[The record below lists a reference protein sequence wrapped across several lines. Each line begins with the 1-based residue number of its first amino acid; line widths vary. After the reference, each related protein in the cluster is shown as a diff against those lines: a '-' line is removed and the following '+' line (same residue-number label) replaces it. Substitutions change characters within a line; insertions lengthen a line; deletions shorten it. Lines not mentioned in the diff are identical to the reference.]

1 MARPV
6 TVRSRVYKLFQQ
18 AECWT
23 ATSGSRCREIAHL
36 LAPIV
41 AGDAELLAFIS
52 EYSDFYK
59 YDRRRTPL
67 YDVERWPDLNRR
79 TTVDRDSDACRQ
91 LTEFEDD
98 LAMILTLYNKYF
110 SLLQ

>member
-1 MARPV
+1 MAQPV
-6 TVRSRVYKLFQQ
+6 TVRKRVYDLFQQ
-18 AECWT
+18 SECWT

-41 AGDAELLAFIS
+41 AGDPELLDFIS
-52 EYSDFYK
+52 EYSDYYK
-59 YDRRRTPL
+59 YDRRHTPL
-67 YDVERWPDLNRR
+67 YDNTQWPDRR
-79 TTVDRDSDACRQ
+79 RLTAVDADPDACRK
-91 LTEFEDD
+91 LSEFEDD